1 MGIHRNLDPI
11 YSFKETR
18 LVKNLVH
25 DLPLRTSALR
35 TLGAFANVTAS
46 ESFLNDLASIKN
58 IDPFDIRINHLD
70 DERAIAVLKSLK
82 KEMEFFK
89 PKEASFRGIAFSR
102 YKNSAAYCAVGV
114 ELNVT
119 DDLEI
124 KLNHAWISVD
134 AGEIAYEDGIK
145 AQVEGGFIQAAS
157 WTLYEEV
164 IFDSKEIISKDW
176 DSYKIIGFDNI
187 PIFTTRI
194 IDQKGSAYLGVG
206 EVVAGPTGAAISNA
220 LCNALGQRIKT
231 LPFTKDNITKEL
243 LN

>member
-1 MGIHRNLDPI
+1 MQFFYFFGKEIILTAGALVTPKILMHSGIGD
-11 YSFKETR
+11 
-18 LVKNLVH
+18 
-25 DLPLRTSALR
+25 
-35 TLGAFANVTAS
+35 
-46 ESFLNDLASIKN
+46 ESQLKKYN
-58 IDPFDIRINHLD
+58 IDVFTISIDKKDIKYQLKFLSNNGASNLEHFFD
-70 DERAIAVLKSLK
+70 
-82 KEMEFFK
+82 KEMKIFK
-89 PKEASFRGIAFSR
+89 PKEDSFRGIAFSR

-124 KLNHAWISVD
+124 KLNHAWITVD

-164 IFDSKEIISKDW
+164 IFDTKEIISKDW

-187 PIFTTRI
+187 PVFTTSV
-194 IDQKGSAYLGVG
+194 IDQKGSPYLGVG

-220 LCNALGQRIKT
+220 LCNALGQRIKI

>member
-1 MGIHRNLDPI
+1 MGIHRNLDPL
-11 YSFKETR
+11 YNFEETR

-35 TLGAFANVTAS
+35 TLGAFGNVVAS

-58 IDPFDIRINHLD
+58 IDPFDIRINHLN
-70 DERAIAVLKSLK
+70 DERAIEVLKNLK
-82 KEMEFFK
+82 KNMEVLK
-89 PKEASFRGIAFSR
+89 PKENYYRGIGFSR

-119 DDLEI
+119 DNLDI
-124 KLNHAWISVD
+124 KLNHTWITVD

-164 IFDSKEIISKDW
+164 LFDSKEIISKDW
-176 DSYKIIGFDNI
+176 DSYNIIGFDNI
-187 PIFTTRI
+187 PIFTTNV
-194 IDQKGSAYLGVG
+194 IDKKGYPYLGVG
-206 EVVAGPTGAAISNA
+206 EVVAGPAGAAISNA
-220 LCNALGQRIKT
+220 LCNALGQRIKI

>member
-1 MGIHRNLDPI
+1 M
-11 YSFKETR
+11 
-18 LVKNLVH
+18 
-25 DLPLRTSALR
+25 
-35 TLGAFANVTAS
+35 
-46 ESFLNDLASIKN
+46 
-58 IDPFDIRINHLD
+58 
-70 DERAIAVLKSLK
+70 
-82 KEMEFFK
+82 
-89 PKEASFRGIAFSR
+89 
-102 YKNSAAYCAVGV
+102 

-124 KLNHAWISVD
+124 KLNHAWITVD

-164 IFDSKEIISKDW
+164 IFDTKEIISKDW

-187 PIFTTRI
+187 PVFTTSV
-194 IDQKGSAYLGVG
+194 IDQKGFPYLGVG

-220 LCNALGQRIKT
+220 LCKALGQRIKI

>member
-1 MGIHRNLDPI
+1 M
-11 YSFKETR
+11 
-18 LVKNLVH
+18 
-25 DLPLRTSALR
+25 
-35 TLGAFANVTAS
+35 
-46 ESFLNDLASIKN
+46 FLKI
-58 IDPFDIRINHLD
+58 
-70 DERAIAVLKSLK
+70 LK
-82 KEMEFFK
+82 KKMEIFK
-89 PKEASFRGIAFSR
+89 PKDDSFRGIAFSR

-124 KLNHAWISVD
+124 KLNHAWITVD

-187 PIFTTRI
+187 PVFTTSV
-194 IDQKGSAYLGVG
+194 IDQKGSPYLGVG

-220 LCNALGQRIKT
+220 LCKALGQRIKI

>member
-1 MGIHRNLDPI
+1 MALTRVSRHIIDEPFNPTTVSATDVTATNINASGIG
-11 YSFKETR
+11 T
-18 LVKNLVH
+18 VG
-25 DLPLRTSALR
+25 
-35 TLGAFANVTAS
+35 TLNVTGN
-46 ESFLNDLASIKN
+46 LTVQGTTTT
-58 IDPFDIRINHLD
+58 LD
-70 DERAIAVLKSLK
+70 TILTEVDKLEVGAN
-82 KEMEFFK
+82 
-89 PKEASFRGIAFSR
+89 
-102 YKNSAAYCAVGV
+102 NSTVGV
-114 ELNVT
+114 AITQSGSGANTIFTGGYVRVNTDVDSPLELNVT

-124 KLNHAWISVD
+124 KLNHAWITVD

-157 WTLYEEV
+157 WALYEEV

-187 PIFTTRI
+187 PVFTTSV
-194 IDQKGSAYLGVG
+194 IDQKGSPYLGVG

-220 LCNALGQRIKT
+220 LCNALGQRIKI